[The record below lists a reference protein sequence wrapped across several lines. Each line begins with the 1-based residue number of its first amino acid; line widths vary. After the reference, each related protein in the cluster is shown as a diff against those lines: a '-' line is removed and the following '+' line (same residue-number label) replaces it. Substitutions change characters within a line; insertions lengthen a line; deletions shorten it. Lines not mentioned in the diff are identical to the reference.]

1 MGCRDYIIERTTGPW
16 MLWRTVRYFQ
26 AYASAKDGTLTIL
39 EPTAIYPINW
49 RAERNEACK
58 TNNET
63 GTTSLIQDEIC
74 KLSLS
79 TCNQAIILD
88 ASAQLFL
95 RLGRMREAVL
105 ELPEILTCAHSAA
118 CAECYLSFPDS
129 YAITYW
135 SHS

>member
-1 MGCRDYIIERTTGPW
+1 MLCRDYIIERTTGPW

-63 GTTSLIQDEIC
+63 G
-74 KLSLS
+74 
-79 TCNQAIILD
+79 
-88 ASAQLFL
+88 AQP
-95 RLGRMREAVL
+95 AV
-105 ELPEILTCAHSAA
+105 
-118 CAECYLSFPDS
+118 
-129 YAITYW
+129 AITILESAYRDP
-135 SHS
+135 SCKGHFILPAGLPFMA